1 METLM
6 KGITAANAITETL
19 AQRSAELKE
28 KGITPCLTIV
38 RVGER
43 GDDLAYERGALKRME
58 KCGIEARVVTFPED
72 VDQDTFEKGFLDVN
86 NDPSVHGILLFRPL
100 PHSLNEERIKELIDP
115 AKDVDCMS
123 AASMAKVFM
132 GDNTGYA
139 PCTAEAVVRLL
150 EFYGVEL
157 SGKNVALLGRSL
169 VVGKPLAM
177 LLLGKNATGT
187 VCHTRTKDIAD
198 ITRRADIVVA
208 AVGKAGMVTADMI
221 SEGTVVADVGIN
233 VDADG
238 NLCGDVDFA
247 AVSEKASMISPVPG
261 GVGSVTTTVLAE
273 HVLRAAEP
281 TE

>member
-6 KGITAANAITETL
+6 KGIAAANAITETL
-19 AQRSAELKE
+19 AQRSAALKE
-28 KGITPCLTIV
+28 KGINPCLAIV

-58 KCGIEARVVTFPED
+58 KCGIEAKVVTFPED
-72 VDQDTFEKGFLDVN
+72 VDQETFEKGFLDVN

-100 PHSLNEERIKELIDP
+100 PRSLNEERIKELIDP

-123 AASMAKVFM
+123 AVSMAKVFM
-132 GDNTGYA
+132 GDSTGYA

-177 LLLGKNATGT
+177 LLIGKNATVT

-198 ITRRADIVVA
+198 ITRRSDIIVA
-208 AVGKAGMVTADMI
+208 AVGKAGMVTADMV
-221 SEGTVVADVGIN
+221 SEGVIVADVGIN

-238 NLCGDVDFA
+238 NLCGDVDFE

-273 HVLRAAEP
+273 HVLRAAEL
-281 TE
+281 TQ